1 MIKAKRLCMK
11 RPIIR
16 KIIYGAAIGAGVG
29 LLVLIISQ
37 WIMPGTFRSL
47 EAKTLDWRYFSKV
60 EHLWKQREG
69 TSIEDIVIVDID
81 NRSFDKLGRYN
92 QWPRTYHARVAD
104 YVASGGAAALV
115 FDILFMEPDANPGA
129 DAEFAAAT
137 RRAGAVVHSMSFSQA
152 DPDAFLYAMKEPP
165 AGFDASRH
173 ALRFPESVSAR
184 FAIAERF
191 EGKVMPLYNNS
202 AALGFANFL
211 PDEDSVIRAMP
222 MFINFAGQVY
232 PSLALATVMTVV
244 GAQAQDL
251 SITIGE
257 EIRIGRDA
265 AESRAL
271 RVPIDERGRML
282 INYMGTFKS
291 FRYVSFYDV
300 LEQRLPAEMF
310 ADKIVLVGTSASGL
324 VDLRPVPFQPDFP
337 GVEIHANII
346 YDILTQDFIQE
357 QSSIPAVAIFFSICV
372 LIGVLAMI
380 LHPVLGIVV
389 ALILA
394 AGQVGLAFYLFVQHN
409 LWIEEVRPLVGLGV
423 SLLAITVYRFVD
435 EEKEK
440 RRIKGMFANY
450 TSASMVDELLKNP
463 AMLKLGGQKMYA
475 TAFFSD
481 IKSFTTVSESLTP
494 EALVTQL
501 NEYLAAMTDV
511 VLRYEGYL
519 DKYEGDA
526 VMAVYGVPLT
536 RNDHAASACFAALDM
551 QELLHS
557 LREKWRAENRPML
570 EARMGMNSGP
580 MIAGN
585 IGGKDRFDYTVIGD
599 AVNLASRLEGANKM
613 YGTSIMIS
621 EYTYEL
627 VKDLVYARE
636 LDFLRVKGKTKPVR
650 VYELLAKRD
659 RRLPKE
665 VQTAIENFARGLEYY
680 RRMEWVNA
688 VKAFQQALAAKPDD
702 GPTKEFMQRCEIFLQ
717 SPRPKDWDGVF
728 EMRTK

>member
-1 MIKAKRLCMK
+1 MK
-11 RPIIR
+11 RPFIR
-16 KIIYGAAIGAGVG
+16 KILYGAAIGASVG
-29 LLVLIISQ
+29 IIVLVISQ

-47 EAKTLDWRYFSKV
+47 EAKTLDWRYLSKV
-60 EHLWKQREG
+60 EHLWEQRQG
-69 TSIEDIVIVDID
+69 NPIEDIVIIDID
-81 NRSFDKLGRYN
+81 NRSLDKLGRYN

-115 FDILFMEPDANPGA
+115 FDILFMEPDANPVA
-129 DAEFAAAT
+129 DEEFAAAT
-137 RRAGAVVHSMSFSQA
+137 KRAGNVVHSMSFSQA
-152 DPDAFLYAMKEPP
+152 DPDAFLYIMNEPP
-165 AGFDASRH
+165 SGFDAARYSM
-173 ALRFPESVSAR
+173 RFPQEVSQH
-184 FAIAERF
+184 FSLAERF
-191 EGKVMPLYNNS
+191 EGKVMKLYNNS

-222 MFINFAGQVY
+222 MFIKFADRVY
-232 PSLALATVMTVV
+232 PSLALATVMKIT
-244 GAQAQDL
+244 GAQAEDV
-251 SITIGE
+251 SITVGE
-257 EIRIGRDA
+257 EIKIGQDN

-271 RVPIDERGRML
+271 RIPVDDRGRMM

-300 LEQRLPAEMF
+300 LEQRLPAETF

-346 YDILTQDFIQE
+346 YDILTQDFIHQ
-357 QSSIPAVAIFFSICV
+357 QSTVPALAIYFTICV
-372 LIGVLAMI
+372 LVGVLAMI
-380 LHPVLGIVV
+380 LHPVLGILM
-389 ALILA
+389 ALIFA
-394 AGQVGLAFYLFVQHN
+394 AGDVALAFYLFVQHN

-423 SLLAITVYRFVD
+423 SLLAITVYRFLD

-450 TSASMVDELLKNP
+450 TSVSMVDELLKNP

-481 IKSFTTVSESLTP
+481 IKNFTTVSESLTP
-494 EALVTQL
+494 EALVAQL

-526 VMAVYGVPLT
+526 VMAVYGVPLSRT
-536 RNDHAASACFAALDM
+536 DHAASACFAALDM
-551 QELLHS
+551 QELLIS
-557 LREKWRAENRPML
+557 LREKWREENRPLL

-613 YGTSIMIS
+613 YSTSIMIS
-621 EYTYEL
+621 EYTYDL

-636 LDFLRVKGKTKPVR
+636 LDFVRVKGKTKPVR
-650 VYELLAKRD
+650 VYELLQKRD
-659 RRLPKE
+659 RSLSKDA
-665 VQTAIENFARGLEYY
+665 QSAIENFARGLEYY

-688 VKAFQQALAAKPDD
+688 VKAFQQALTAKPDD
-702 GPTKEFMQRCEIFLQ
+702 GPTKEFLQRCEIFLQ
-717 SPRPKDWDGVF
+717 SPRPTDWDGVF

>member
-1 MIKAKRLCMK
+1 MK
-11 RPIIR
+11 RAFLK
-16 KIIYGAAIGAGVG
+16 KILYGAAIGASVG
-29 LLVLIISQ
+29 LIVLIISQ

-47 EAKTLDWRYFSKV
+47 EAKTLDWRYLSKV
-60 EHLWKQREG
+60 AHHWEQREG
-69 TSIEDIVIVDID
+69 TPIEDIVIIDID
-81 NRSFDKLGRYN
+81 NRSLDKLGRYN

-115 FDILFMEPDANPGA
+115 FDILFMEPDANTGS
-129 DAEFAAAT
+129 DEEFANAT
-137 RRAGAVVHSMSFSQA
+137 KRAGNVVHSMSFSQA
-152 DPDAFLYAMKEPP
+152 DPDAFLYIMKEPP
-165 AGFDASRH
+165 AGFDAARYSM
-173 ALRFPESVSAR
+173 RFPQEVSQHFSLAD
-184 FAIAERF
+184 RF
-191 EGKVMPLYNNS
+191 EGKVMKLYNNS

-222 MFINFAGQVY
+222 TFINFAGRVY
-232 PSLALATVMTVV
+232 PSLALATVMKIT
-244 GAQAQDL
+244 GAQAKDISVSL
-251 SITIGE
+251 GE
-257 EIRIGRDA
+257 EIRIGQDT

-271 RVPIDERGRML
+271 RIPIDDRGRML
-282 INYMGTFKS
+282 INYMGTFKT

-310 ADKIVLVGTSASGL
+310 ASKIVLVGTSASGL

-346 YDILTQDFIQE
+346 YDILTQDFIRH
-357 QSSIPAVAIFFSICV
+357 QSTIPALAIYFAICV
-372 LIGVLAMI
+372 LVGVLAMI
-380 LHPVLGIVV
+380 LHPVVGILIAV
-389 ALILA
+389 ILA
-394 AGQVGLAFYLFVQHN
+394 AGDVALAFYLFVQHN

-423 SLLAITVYRFVD
+423 SLLAITVYRFLD

-481 IKSFTTVSESLTP
+481 IKNFTTVSESLTP
-494 EALVTQL
+494 EALVAQL

-526 VMAVYGVPLT
+526 VMAVYGVPLSRT
-536 RNDHAASACFAALDM
+536 DHAASACFAALDM
-551 QELLHS
+551 QGLLNS
-557 LREKWRAENRPML
+557 LREKWREENRPLL

-613 YGTSIMIS
+613 YSTSIMIS

-659 RRLPKE
+659 RPLSKE
-665 VQTAIENFARGLEYY
+665 VQAAIENFARGLEYY

-688 VKAFQQALAAKPDD
+688 VKAFQQALSAKPED
-702 GPTKEFMQRCEIFLQ
+702 GPTKEFLQRCEIFLQ